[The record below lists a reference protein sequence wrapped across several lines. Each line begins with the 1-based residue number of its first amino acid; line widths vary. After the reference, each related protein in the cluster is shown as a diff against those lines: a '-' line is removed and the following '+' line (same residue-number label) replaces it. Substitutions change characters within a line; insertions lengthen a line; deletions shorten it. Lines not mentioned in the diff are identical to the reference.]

1 MRLAALGAFDGL
13 HLGHMKVLECAGES
27 SGIVLFEPLPK
38 QYFSK
43 HAWKKRLTTPAER
56 HELLRDN
63 GISSIITLPFD
74 GHTAETP
81 PADFSRELADI
92 GLFYGFVVGYDFR
105 YGSGASGTTDTLKT
119 DLAELGLELR
129 VVEPCMVDSVPVKS
143 GRIREFLQ
151 SGELSRASELLGRVY
166 GATGVVSRGR
176 GLGRELGFPTL
187 NIRVPGSKLIPPGGS
202 YAAFASIGCRRLKA
216 VAFSVPERNLIE
228 VHVPNLRENLYGA
241 AVSAEFVSF
250 IREPE
255 TCSSHKELK
264 NKINNDL
271 EISMEVL
278 KEWQ

>member
-13 HLGHMKVLECAGES
+13 HLGHRKVLETAGPAP
-27 SGIVLFEPLPK
+27 GIVLFEPLPR
-38 QYFSK
+38 QYFSQTP
-43 HAWKKRLTTPAER
+43 WKKRLTAPSER

-63 GISSIITLPFD
+63 GINSIITLPFD
-74 GHTAETP
+74 NHTAGTTP
-81 PADFSRELADI
+81 AEFSRILADI
-92 GLFYGFVVGYDFR
+92 GLFDGYVVGYDFR
-105 YGSGASGTTDTLKT
+105 YGAGASGTTETLRT
-119 DLAELGLELR
+119 DLSEHGLELR
-129 VVEPCMVDSVPVKS
+129 VVEPCMVNSVPVKS
-143 GRIREFLQ
+143 GRIRELLS
-151 SGELSRASELLGRVY
+151 SGKLCRASELLGRVY

-202 YAAFASIGCRRLKA
+202 YAAFARIGCRRLKA

-228 VHVPNLRENLYGA
+228 VHVPDLKEDIYGA
-241 AVSAEFVSF
+241 SVSAEFVSF

-255 TCSSHKELK
+255 TCGSYDELK
-264 NKINNDL
+264 KKITGDL